1 MAGKKWMA
9 LLVAGAAVGV
19 GLDLQR
25 SEAQIASGRANPEAT
40 PFGYTE
46 RWWQGKVAVTIDES
60 MSKVW
65 PDVEAGVA
73 RAFDDWDDSGAKLP
87 SVSFGM
93 HTAEPLMLEPDGENR
108 IYYVPITVPGHQH
121 DLGMTLQHVS
131 PSTGEILE
139 ADIVINS
146 NHPFA
151 LLDARKGNSAEAE
164 RGSSAETVT
173 ECSEKYDVTSV
184 VMHEIGHFW
193 GLGEDMTDASA
204 AMYFS
209 TAPCNIAKRMLKADD
224 VLAISSLYADE
235 LPDDDRNFAAAAGFG
250 HCSVA
255 SPPKWNTIDGFA
267 SAGLASLLGVGV
279 RRRARRKSRHP

>member
-1 MAGKKWMA
+1 MAGKKWTA

-19 GLDLQR
+19 GLGMDLQR
-25 SEAQIASGRANPEAT
+25 SEAQIASGRADPEAR
-40 PFGYTE
+40 PSGYTE
-46 RWWQGKVAVTIDES
+46 RWWQGKVRVTIDES

-65 PDVEAGVA
+65 PDVEAGVT
-73 RAFDDWDDSGAKLP
+73 RAFDNWDDSGAKLP
-87 SVSFGM
+87 SVSFGR

-108 IYYVPITVPGHQH
+108 IYYVPITIAGHQH

-151 LLDARKGNSAEAE
+151 LLDAHEENGDVAH
-164 RGSSAETVT
+164 
-173 ECSEKYDVTSV
+173 CSEQYDVASV

-193 GLGEDMTDASA
+193 GLGEDMTDANT

-224 VLAISSLYADE
+224 VVAISSLYADE
-235 LPDDDRNFAAAAGFG
+235 LPDDETNFAAAAGFG
-250 HCSVA
+250 HCGVA
-255 SPPKWNTIDGFA
+255 SPPNRNAIDGFA
-267 SAGLASLLGVGV
+267 IAGLASLLGVSV
-279 RRRARRKSRHP
+279 RRRARRTSRFD